1 MPVAERAVPV
11 ASAPAAGQPFKVPY
25 PIVLLMLA
33 VLVVYFPSFSLGF
46 TELDD
51 TIFVREF
58 REYNEDTRNLIVSFT
73 RGLFDAVKDPYYRPL
88 FSDAMI
94 LNYQMSGEEPGGYH
108 AVNVL
113 LHMASVLLFY
123 KLMLRLNINP
133 LHAFIAGLVFAVHPV
148 LVQAVS
154 WIPGRNDTMLAVFV
168 LLFLQYAVRYAM
180 ESKVPQLLLSV
191 LFLLCAYFTK
201 ETAVFAAP
209 VAFALLVL
217 YTGKKWNDKAM
228 LLQYVVWAVCFGIWY
243 GARAAATIQASGIGS
258 SVAFGDLA
266 HRLPVIIQ
274 YIGKVM
280 LPFNQSVFPTQ
291 EDTVLWFGLVAIAGL
306 VAIVILRKEGDKKP
320 VIASLLIFLLFLMP
334 ALLVPDELN
343 RQTFEHR
350 LYLPMMGMLLLLPQT
365 VLLANKLEPQRLLLM
380 WGGVCVVFAGLNY
393 RHQRHFSD
401 PLSFW
406 SQAVETSP
414 NSAYANMML
423 AARLGKEETA
433 RSEAMFRKAYKLNPK
448 EKYLNFYMAE
458 MLQKKDSVLASE
470 PYLLAEKQ
478 VSDYYQCDFY
488 LARVYMTKGDKQN
501 AVACLERYIT
511 RDQYNPMAHNNLLLL
526 YIEMMQ
532 VEKARAI
539 VTKMRKHNMPVPPAV
554 LTQLGVQ

>member
-1 MPVAERAVPV
+1 M
-11 ASAPAAGQPFKVPY
+11 PY
-25 PIVLLMLA
+25 PLLLLVLA

-51 TIFVREF
+51 TIFIREF
-58 REYNEDTRNLIVSFT
+58 REYNEDINNLIKSFT
-73 RGLFDAVKDPYYRPL
+73 RGLFDVVKDPYYRPL
-88 FSDAMI
+88 FSNAMI
-94 LNYQMSGEEPGGYH
+94 LNYQASGEEPAGYH
-108 AVNVL
+108 VVNVL
-113 LHMASVLLFY
+113 LHMLSVVLLY
-123 KLMLRLNINP
+123 KLALRLNVKP
-133 LHAFIAGLVFAVHPV
+133 LHAFIVGLVFAVHPV

-168 LLFLQYAVRYAM
+168 LLFLQYSLRHAT
-180 ESKVPQLLLSV
+180 SGKVLQLVLSGF
-191 LFLLCAYFTK
+191 FLLCAYFTK

-209 VAFALLVL
+209 VAFVLLTL
-217 YTGKKWNDKAM
+217 YAGKRWDDKPM
-228 LLQYVVWAVCFGIWY
+228 LTQYAVWLLCFGIWY
-243 GARAAATIQASGIGS
+243 GARAAATIRASGIGS
-258 SVAFGDLA
+258 SAAFGDLV

-274 YIGKVM
+274 YIGKVL

-291 EDTVLWFGLVAIAGL
+291 EDTVLWFGLVAVAML
-306 VAIVILRKEGDKKP
+306 VAIIVLHKGGDKKA
-320 VIASLLIFLLFLMP
+320 VAASLLVFLLFLMP

-343 RQTFEHR
+343 KQTFEHR
-350 LYLPMMGMLLLLPQT
+350 LYLPMMGVLLLLPQT
-365 VLLANKLEPQRLLLM
+365 VLLANSLEPKKLLM
-380 WGGVCVVFAGLNY
+380 LWGVVCLVFAGLNY

-406 SQAVETSP
+406 NQAVETSP

-423 AARLGKEETA
+423 AARLGKEDVA
-433 RSEAMFRKAYKLNPK
+433 LSEAMFRKAYKLNPR

-470 PYLLAEKQ
+470 PYLLVEKQ
-478 VSDYYQCDFY
+478 ISDYYLCDFY

-501 AVACLERYIT
+501 AIASLERYLN

-526 YIEMMQ
+526 YMEMMQ
-532 VEKARAI
+532 IDKARAI
-539 VTKMRKHNMPVPPAV
+539 VKKMRQHNMPVPPAI